1 MLGLLSP
8 ESDWLTYLMVTQ
20 LVKVVI
26 FAVWQLKLLER
37 EGIESMTPGYDS
49 GKSNGISY
57 RNLKRFHSEYR

>member
-1 MLGLLSP
+1 M
-8 ESDWLTYLMVTQ
+8 MVTQ